1 MDDGRVVT
9 HDKDETKWLAGAATI
24 DAVAVAIF
32 VVIGR
37 ASHDH
42 GESPAGIV
50 STLWPFACG
59 VAVGW
64 LLVRLARRPPASI
77 WSGVVVCVA
86 TVAVGMV
93 LRVVAGQGTAAA
105 FIVVATAFLGAA
117 MVGGRLAA
125 RLAAR
130 WTARRRLGGQ
140 G

>member
-1 MDDGRVVT
+1 MVDGGEARRT
-9 HDKDETKWLAGAATI
+9 TGAAAI
-24 DAVAVAIF
+24 DVLAVLAF

-42 GESPAGIV
+42 GESPAGIA

-59 VAVGW
+59 LAVGW
-64 LLVRLARRPPASI
+64 LLVRLARWPAASVRA
-77 WSGVVVCVA
+77 GVATCVV

-105 FIVVATAFLGAA
+105 FIGVATGFLGAA
-117 MVGGRLAA
+117 MVGGRLVV
-125 RLAAR
+125 RLADR
-130 WTARRRLGGQ
+130 WTGRRQIGSQ

>member
-1 MDDGRVVT
+1 MDDRRVVT
-9 HDKDETKWLAGAATI
+9 HNEDETKWLAGAAAI
-24 DAVAVAIF
+24 DVVAVVIF

-42 GESPAGIV
+42 GESPTGIA

-59 VAVGW
+59 LVVGW

-130 WTARRRLGGQ
+130 RRLGGQ

>member
-1 MDDGRVVT
+1 VVDGG
-9 HDKDETKWLAGAATI
+9 ETKRTTGAATI
-24 DAVAVAIF
+24 DVLAVLIF

-42 GESPAGIV
+42 GESPAGIA

-59 VAVGW
+59 LAVGW
-64 LLVRLARRPPASI
+64 LLVRLARWPAASVRA
-77 WSGVVVCVA
+77 GAATCVV

-105 FIVVATAFLGAA
+105 FIGVATGFLGAA
-117 MVGGRLAA
+117 MVGGRLVV
-125 RLAAR
+125 RLADR
-130 WTARRRLGGQ
+130 WAGRRHIGGQ